1 MAVSGDYVTPT
12 LNGLKYF
19 EKPPLQYW
27 ATALAIDTFGLN
39 NFTGRWWPAFTGLLG
54 LLFTRAPPARSLAG
68 EVAMV
73 TTAVLG
79 AMCATTS

>member
-12 LNGLKYF
+12 LNGLVLR
-19 EKPPLQYW
+19 EAAAAVL

-54 LLFTRAPPARSLAG
+54 SAVHLVRRPRRWLAAKWRWSPPRCSAP
-68 EVAMV
+68 
-73 TTAVLG
+73 
-79 AMCATTS
+79 CATTS